1 MSYSG
6 RGRGNVA
13 VQLMQVCQGLRIQPI
28 VQTVGYTINV
38 EESPGAL
45 ERRGTEKRLES
56 WETERFE
63 S

>member
-1 MSYSG
+1 
-6 RGRGNVA
+6 
-13 VQLMQVCQGLRIQPI
+13 MQVCQGLRIQPI